1 MQTNQ
6 NNIHDI
12 KWMSHAIFLAHQA
25 SNMQEVPIGSVVVLN
40 NKMIGEGWNQS
51 ISKQDPSAHA
61 EILAL
66 RQAAKYMSN
75 YRLINAEI
83 YTTIE
88 PCIMCIG
95 AIIHARINRLI
106 FGARKKNR
114 KNLFIK
120 KLLNSNESNHHFI
133 LTEGVL
139 ERECSETM
147 HNFFYCRRIK
157 Y

>member
-1 MQTNQ
+1 MQKNK
-6 NNIHDI
+6 NNIHDK
-12 KWMSHAIFLAHQA
+12 KWMSYAISLANQA
-25 SNMQEVPIGSVVVLN
+25 NNMQEVPIGSVVVLN
-40 NKMIGEGWNQS
+40 NKMIGSGWNQS

-66 RQAAKYMSN
+66 RQAAKHMSN

-95 AIIHARINRLI
+95 AIINARINRLI

-114 KNLFIK
+114 KELFIK
-120 KLLNSNESNHHFI
+120 KLLNSNELNHRLM

-139 ERECSETM
+139 EKECAETI

>member
-1 MQTNQ
+1 
-6 NNIHDI
+6 
-12 KWMSHAIFLAHQA
+12 MSHAIFLAHQA

-40 NKMIGEGWNQS
+40 NKIIGEGWNQS
-51 ISKQDPSAHA
+51 ISRQDPSAHA
-61 EILAL
+61 EIIAL

-95 AIIHARINRLI
+95 AIINARIDRLI

-114 KNLFIK
+114 KNLFIE
-120 KLLNSNESNHHFI
+120 KLLNSNESNHHFV

-139 ERECSETM
+139 AKECSEAM